1 MKTILTSLLVC
12 LIGCAL
18 YGQDTLIT
26 NRGRMYIGR
35 IISQDSTDI
44 KFYRIKDGTALEMT
58 FKKSDLYRIGSESQ
72 KSASVKKP
80 FDGWIAEKG
89 TLGLG
94 IGLDYGFVGINITA
108 YPQNNIGFTL
118 GLGNAFAGLGYNFGI
133 KLRKNPQNSR
143 IPIIPYATVIYGVHT
158 SIKVS
163 GSAYLSRLFHGFSV
177 GGGIDIRLSK
187 KSWNSFSLGILA
199 PIRQTE
205 VDQYILELEN
215 KGVEFRNKLTPI
227 VASIGFKFGF

>member
-1 MKTILTSLLVC
+1 MKTILPSLLLC

-44 KFYRIKDGTALEMT
+44 KFYP
-58 FKKSDLYRIGSESQ
+58 FKKSDLYRIGAENQQNTSG
-72 KSASVKKP
+72 KKP
-80 FDGWIAEKG
+80 FDGWISEKG
-89 TLGLG
+89 TVGLG

-118 GLGNAFAGLGYNFGI
+118 GFGNAFSGLGYNVG
-133 KLRKNPQNSR
+133 LRVRKDPQNAR
-143 IPIIPYATVIYGVHT
+143 APIIPYATVLYGVNT
-158 SIKVS
+158 SIKVL
-163 GSAYLSRLFHGFSV
+163 GSTNLNLNRLFHGFSI

-187 KSWNSFSLGILA
+187 KSWNSISLGLFA
-199 PIRQTE
+199 PIRKTE
-205 VDQYILELEN
+205 VDEYILELEN
-215 KGVEFRNKLTPI
+215 KGVEFKNKLAPI
-227 VASIGFKFGF
+227 TASFGIKFGF